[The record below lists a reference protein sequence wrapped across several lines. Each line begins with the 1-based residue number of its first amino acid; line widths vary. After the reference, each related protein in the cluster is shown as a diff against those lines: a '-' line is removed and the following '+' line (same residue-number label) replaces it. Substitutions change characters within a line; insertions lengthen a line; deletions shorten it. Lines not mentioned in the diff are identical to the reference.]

1 MTNTQHPPVR
11 WTVAGRT
18 RSAAVWGAAV
28 SGGDPD
34 GWSWPGRTAGLAVAY
49 AAAAALGL
57 GLAVLPPFTASAVF
71 PASGVALA
79 VLLLGGARLWPGVWL
94 GSFLVTAFVLCRPD
108 LLRLGTRP
116 DSFGPAVGAAA
127 VIAAG
132 CAIQAVVGAV
142 LFRALS
148 GGADNPFHRARDAV
162 AFVAVALVGSVVN
175 ATVGTGGLSV
185 AGLLDPARMAESWL
199 TWWLGDV
206 SGVLVAAPILLA
218 WAVPAKRPRR
228 SLVRLP
234 ELAVLFA
241 LPFVVGGAITRTD
254 HPLEYLFL
262 PPLIWAAFRF
272 GPRGATTLTALTA
285 GVAVA
290 VTVHGHGA
298 FRDPAL
304 PVNES
309 LLLLQSFVATV
320 ATTALMLLGV
330 IAQRDAAE
338 RDLAVAVESLE
349 ARVRL
354 RTHELA
360 ASNVQLRRLAGY
372 DPLTGVANRRQFDE
386 ALVTE
391 WRRCGEAG
399 RPLAVILMD
408 IDQFKLFNDTLGHPA
423 GDDCLRRV
431 AEALAGGLQ
440 RHGEL
445 LARYGGEE
453 FVALLPGVTLDD
465 AVTAAERLAERV
477 RAANVPHPT
486 ATTGVVTC
494 SLGVAAAVP
503 QGPDAGGLL
512 AAADVAMY
520 AAKRDGR
527 NCVRRAA

>member
-1 MTNTQHPPVR
+1 V
-11 WTVAGRT
+11 TVAGD
-18 RSAAVWGAAV
+18 A
-28 SGGDPD
+28 D

-57 GLAVLPPFTASAVF
+57 GLAVLPPFAASAVF

-79 VLLLGGARLWPGVWL
+79 VLLLGGLRLWPGVWV
-94 GSFLVTAFVLCRPD
+94 GSFLVNAFVLGRPD

-116 DSFGPAVGAAA
+116 EHLGPAVAGAAVVA
-127 VIAAG
+127 TGA
-132 CAIQAVVGAV
+132 AIQAVVGAA
-142 LFRALS
+142 LFRLIA
-148 GGADNPFHRARDAV
+148 GGADTPFRRARDAA
-162 AFVAVALVGSVVN
+162 AFVAVALGGCLIN
-175 ATVGTGGLSV
+175 ATVGTGGLSA
-185 AGLLDPARMAESWL
+185 AGLLDPAWRREWWL

-218 WAVPAKRPRR
+218 WAVPARQPRR
-228 SLVRLP
+228 PLARLP

-241 LPFVVGGAITRTD
+241 LPFAVGGTVASTNF
-254 HPLEYLFL
+254 PLEYLYL

-285 GVAVA
+285 GIAVA

-298 FRDPAL
+298 FHDPGQ
-304 PVNES
+304 PVNEA
-309 LLLLQSFVATV
+309 LLLLQSFVGTA
-320 ATTALMLLGV
+320 AATALLLLGV

-338 RDLAVAVESLE
+338 RDLGVALESLE

-360 ASNVQLRRLAGY
+360 ASNVQLRRLAGH

-386 ALVTE
+386 ALLTD
-391 WRRCGEAG
+391 WRQCGEAG
-399 RPLAVILMD
+399 RPLAVILID
-408 IDQFKLFNDTLGHPA
+408 IDQFKLFNDTHGHPA

-453 FVALLPGVTLDD
+453 FVALLPGVTADD
-465 AVTAAERLAERV
+465 AVMMAERLAERV
-477 RAANVPHPT
+477 RAAAIPHPGVP
-486 ATTGVVTC
+486 TGTVTC
-494 SLGVAAAVP
+494 SLGVATAVP
-503 QGPDAGGLL
+503 HGPDPAGLL
-512 AAADVAMY
+512 AAADGAMY